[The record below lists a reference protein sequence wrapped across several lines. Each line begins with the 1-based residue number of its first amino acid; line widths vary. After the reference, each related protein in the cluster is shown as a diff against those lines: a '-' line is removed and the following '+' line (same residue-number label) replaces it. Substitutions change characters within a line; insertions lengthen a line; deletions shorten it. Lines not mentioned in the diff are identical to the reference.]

1 MPSYCSVC
9 NHICGTG
16 YVFEY
21 LLLLFQVT
29 YPLSCS
35 ENNNVVIKVVA
46 KGHEGLGELKILQ
59 ILNAKPLKS
68 NPSNATIPIV
78 EFLCYDDWH
87 FVVMLFCDGSDKIP
101 FLNAMEC
108 LEFTKQVLLVSL
120 VHLPYYVIH
129 VCLT

>member
-1 MPSYCSVC
+1 
-9 NHICGTG
+9 
-16 YVFEY
+16 
-21 LLLLFQVT
+21 
-29 YPLSCS
+29 
-35 ENNNVVIKVVA
+35 VVIKVVA

-59 ILNAKPLKS
+59 LLNAEPLKS
-68 NPSNATIPIV
+68 NPANATVPIV

-87 FVVMLFCDGSDKIP
+87 FVVMPFCDGSDEIP

-108 LEFTKQVLLVSL
+108 LEFTEQVLLVSL